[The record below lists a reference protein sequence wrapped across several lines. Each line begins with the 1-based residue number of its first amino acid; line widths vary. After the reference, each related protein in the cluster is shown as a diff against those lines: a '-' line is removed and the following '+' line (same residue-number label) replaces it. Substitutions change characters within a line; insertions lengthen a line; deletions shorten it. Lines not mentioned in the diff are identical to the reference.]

1 MLRISGLCRTF
12 LRCQRF
18 HVTFVFRSTLCS
30 FGTKRSF
37 PRSNAAGARNH
48 SSAARI
54 TDALNPISSPPYSY
68 MVHCFGTVTFFCL
81 LLLNFLVW
89 GILSSSTLQR
99 CIKHEP
105 LFEWKDSGHL
115 LKAFVFV
122 CVYVCYLRAT
132 YGVTAADMHWA
143 RAAGQL
149 MSTVN
154 ICGLGLNVILHFGS
168 CDVWSANLESRMF
181 YPGGCSGLPYV
192 RGGVNEDVE
201 GIIYK

>member
-1 MLRISGLCRTF
+1 MFQFALY
-12 LRCQRF
+12 
-18 HVTFVFRSTLCS
+18 S
-30 FGTKRSF
+30 FGTEIFSQEQRGRSTKPF
-37 PRSNAAGARNH
+37 VCCQDHRCTEPYLLSSVLLHGALLR
-48 SSAARI
+48 
-54 TDALNPISSPPYSY
+54 YSDILLP
-68 MVHCFGTVTFFCL
+68 FNCL

-154 ICGLGLNVILHFGS
+154 ICGLGLTVILHFDS
-168 CDVWSANLESRMF
+168 CDVWSANFESRMC
-181 YPGGCSGLPYV
+181 YLGGCSGLPYV

-201 GIIYK
+201 TII